1 MRERGVYFPITE
13 LKRSTNETKE
23 FRIKALE
30 PFYRDGL
37 VYHAPWMKSLE
48 EELLQFPRGKH
59 DDEIDALASQL
70 ELLVPGDSQAME
82 GIPIGSWEAAFQEA
96 RKSSRPYDSFFP

>member
-1 MRERGVYFPITE
+1 
-13 LKRSTNETKE
+13 
-23 FRIKALE
+23 
-30 PFYRDGL
+30 
-37 VYHAPWMKSLE
+37 MKSLE

-82 GIPIGSWEAAFQEA
+82 GIPIGFMG
-96 RKSSRPYDSFFP
+96 SRLSGSQKVQSPL